1 MTRFAH
7 TRTLY
12 HAICKDWNS
21 NQVIEM
27 ILRPLGLGHYGAKFE
42 DQNMCGRLLT
52 SITVKELAELGITK
66 VGDKYVVGKIR
77 RALSDNI
84 RASTTPLRWQWQW
97 QCMRQRC
104 ACVLE
109 FKGPVTPIGTVL
121 QFCFL
126 KNPLSPAPLPIGW
139 ALLFKARLY
148 ECNGPLAQKRA
159 GCGHACDH
167 NGVY

>member
-84 RASTTPLRWQWQW
+84 RASTTPPSVAVAVAVHAPEV
-97 QCMRQRC
+97 CMCAEIQRTCYPHRNC
-104 ACVLE
+104 A
-109 FKGPVTPIGTVL
+109 FNSA
-121 QFCFL
+121 F
-126 KNPLSPAPLPIGW
+126 
-139 ALLFKARLY
+139 
-148 ECNGPLAQKRA
+148 
-159 GCGHACDH
+159 
-167 NGVY
+167 